1 MTVEAAGL
9 SPKTVVAV
17 RDLTPGVKG
26 RIHLDNCGS
35 ALMPSPVIAAMQNAL
50 QRDAA
55 FGGYV
60 AQEQQEG
67 KLEAGYSSLARL
79 LGGDVSDYAFVGS
92 AVDGWTKAFYS
103 LPLQAGDNIVTAYN
117 EYCSNYIAFLQVKKN
132 RGVEIRVARQAPSG
146 RIDLA
151 HLQSLIDKRTALIS
165 ISHMPSSSG
174 EINQVEKVGEIAR
187 SAGVLYQLDACQS
200 VGHVPVDVG
209 RIGCDILTGTSRK
222 FLRGPRGIGFLYVNE
237 KARSVMEPV
246 VLTNQSAEWSSA
258 DDYSLRQDAR
268 VFEAWERSVINQLG
282 FSAAIDYLLELGVE
296 AATQQIAK
304 NATYLR
310 KRLPDLKNVTVECPP
325 GAVSAIITLN
335 IAGRLPSDV
344 KSILEDQH
352 IAVKTAS
359 VVHTRLDME
368 HRGIESAVRVS
379 PHYYT
384 STEDMDTLLTAL
396 EAL

>member
-1 MTVEAAGL
+1 MTLDASGL
-9 SPKTVVAV
+9 SLKTVAET
-17 RDLTPGVKG
+17 RNLTPGLRG

-35 ALMPSPVIAAMQNAL
+35 ALMPTPVIDTMQNAL
-50 QRDAA
+50 QRDAT

-67 KLEAGYSSLARL
+67 ALEAGYSSLARL
-79 LGGDVSDYAFVGS
+79 LGGEVSDYAFVGS

-103 LPLQAGDNIVTAYN
+103 LPLQAGDNIITAYN
-117 EYCSNYIAFLQVKKN
+117 EYCSNYIAFLQVKKT
-132 RGVEIRVARQAPSG
+132 RGVEIRVARQAPTG
-146 RIDLA
+146 GIDLA
-151 HLQSLIDKRTALIS
+151 HLQSLIDNRTALIS

-174 EINQVEKVGEIAR
+174 EINQVEDVGKIAR
-187 SAGVLYQLDACQS
+187 AAGVLYQLDACQS
-200 VGHVPVDVG
+200 VGHVPVDVD
-209 RIGCDILTGTSRK
+209 RVGCDILTGTSRK
-222 FLRGPRGIGFLYVNE
+222 FLRGPRGIGFLYVNQ

-258 DDYSLRQDAR
+258 EEYSLRDDAR

-282 FSAAIDYLLELGVE
+282 FSAAIDYLLELGVD

-304 NATYLR
+304 NAAYLR
-310 KRLPDLKNVTVECPP
+310 KRLPDVKNVTIECPP
-325 GAVSAIITLN
+325 GAVSAIITFN

-384 STEDMDTLLTAL
+384 TTEDMDLFLTAL